1 MERIINLIQKL
12 NDKFEKKRLELI
24 SSPISCDDGKKDEY
38 QKIVRGVEFA
48 LSSIPLDIDGDYLT
62 AFNAV
67 KNSIIKANL
76 LNLQSK
82 YLSVFY
88 TKDIKY
94 DFFFTKGLF
103 PHQYK
108 NENCDFVKL
117 TFKEEYIDLKKCCTL
132 SRPVLMHKWA
142 NVLMREEEFKY
153 DRNHKTIYY
162 SYSGIAIPYNGFHSI
177 TDGWLNRSNCIVKC
191 LSTDEKDLF
200 EHIFTDGSFWYNKV
214 DGSIIEQVKD
224 VQLAVHHYLVKL
236 QANDFRKTEQ

>member
-12 NDKFEKKRLELI
+12 NDKFENKKSELI
-24 SSPISCDDGKKDEY
+24 SSPLSCGDRKKEEY
-38 QKIVRGVEFA
+38 QKIIRGIDFA

-62 AFNAV
+62 AFNIV

-76 LNLQSK
+76 LNLQSN

-94 DFFFTKGLF
+94 DK
-103 PHQYK
+103 
-108 NENCDFVKL
+108 
-117 TFKEEYIDLKKCCTL
+117 
-132 SRPVLMHKWA
+132 
-142 NVLMREEEFKY
+142 
-153 DRNHKTIYY
+153 NHKTIYY

-200 EHIFTDGSFWYNKV
+200 EHIFTDGSLWYNNV
-214 DGSIIEQVKD
+214 DGSVIEQVKD

-236 QANDFRKTEQ
+236 QANDFRKAE